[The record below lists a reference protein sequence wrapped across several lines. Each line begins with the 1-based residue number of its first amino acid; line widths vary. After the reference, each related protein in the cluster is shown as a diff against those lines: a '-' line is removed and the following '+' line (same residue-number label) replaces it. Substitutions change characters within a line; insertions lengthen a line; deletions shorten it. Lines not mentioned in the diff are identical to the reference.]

1 MGPRHIKRDETGF
14 LPLQRA
20 CLRDKEAKEPSTGC
34 CGFSRP
40 GCVLWFYCGPA
51 VVLSGPQAPRLH
63 YPGVRTKGENVRK
76 CSGHAI
82 WLDNYRG
89 TGYEVLRALLP
100 EHTEPAD
107 EKRRRTGLHRGRER
121 GGATWVG

>member
-1 MGPRHIKRDETGF
+1 MCTLALLWTSSEPLWASGSSSTRRDNST
-14 LPLQRA
+14 A
-20 CLRDKEAKEPSTGC
+20 C
-34 CGFSRP
+34 
-40 GCVLWFYCGPA
+40 
-51 VVLSGPQAPRLH
+51 LH

-100 EHTEPAD
+100 EHTEPKKVNFGFED
-107 EKRRRTGLHRGRER
+107 FIIIIIFTVK
-121 GGATWVG
+121 

>member
-1 MGPRHIKRDETGF
+1 MLRLLKAWVCTLALLWTSSEPLWASGSSSTRRDNST
-14 LPLQRA
+14 A
-20 CLRDKEAKEPSTGC
+20 C
-34 CGFSRP
+34 
-40 GCVLWFYCGPA
+40 
-51 VVLSGPQAPRLH
+51 LH

-107 EKRRRTGLHRGRER
+107 EKRCRTGLHRGRER